1 MNVWKYCCY
10 VIKSCTWNFYIAVS
24 KIITY
29 LKLNGLE
36 ANYSPGFNDYMINI
50 KYVNKTPIIC
60 KKAHFYQ
67 RIYYYGKTTYTF
79 EINKD

>member
-1 MNVWKYCCY
+1 MDVWTYLPC
-10 VIKSCTWNFYIAVS
+10 VIKSCTWNFYIAVI

-50 KYVNKTPIIC
+50 KYVKKLQLCVKKHIYFNKYTI
-60 KKAHFYQ
+60 
-67 RIYYYGKTTYTF
+67 YGKTNYNF